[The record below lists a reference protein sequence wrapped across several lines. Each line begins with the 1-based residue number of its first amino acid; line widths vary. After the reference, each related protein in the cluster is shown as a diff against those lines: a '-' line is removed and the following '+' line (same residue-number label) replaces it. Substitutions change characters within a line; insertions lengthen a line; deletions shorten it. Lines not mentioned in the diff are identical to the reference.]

1 MPKGEAMSKTRLFRL
16 GADVRCAGQACG
28 TLSSLVVSPADDVVT
43 HLVVEAA
50 HREIPARLVPFDLVD
65 AEPAGRAGSQIR
77 LRCTVPEFEWLD
89 PAEATYSYPEDEDT
103 QVRPG
108 TSEAAWPEYAPPG
121 LMGGP
126 GLPADLGEGQESTV
140 DIVPDRLPG
149 EDEVARGQHAHA
161 RDGDI
166 GHVEGIVVDSAT
178 GRVASVLVR
187 AGHLW
192 NRKAVLVPRSA
203 VAAVGADGFHLDIT
217 TRQVHD
223 LPAADLEHPD
233 A

>member
-1 MPKGEAMSKTRLFRL
+1 MSKTQLFLL
-16 GADVRCAGQACG
+16 GADVRCADKESGKL
-28 TLSSLVVSPADDVVT
+28 TSLVVSPGDDVVT

-50 HREIPARLVPFDLVD
+50 RKEIPARLVPFDLVD
-65 AEPAGRAGSQIR
+65 SERSGRAGSQIQ
-77 LRCTVPEFEWLD
+77 LRCSVAEFEWLD
-89 PAEATYSYPEDEDT
+89 PAEATYSYPEDQGN

-108 TSEAAWPEYAPPG
+108 TSEASWPEYAPPG

-126 GLPADLGEGQESTV
+126 GLPPDRGEGQESTV
-140 DIVPDRLPG
+140 DTVPDRLPG

-178 GRVASVLVR
+178 GRAAFLLVR
-187 AGHLW
+187 TGHLW

-203 VAAVGADGFHLDIT
+203 VTGVGADGFHLDIT
-217 TRQVHD
+217 TQQVHD
-223 LPAADLEHPD
+223 LPHADLAHLDP
-233 A
+233 